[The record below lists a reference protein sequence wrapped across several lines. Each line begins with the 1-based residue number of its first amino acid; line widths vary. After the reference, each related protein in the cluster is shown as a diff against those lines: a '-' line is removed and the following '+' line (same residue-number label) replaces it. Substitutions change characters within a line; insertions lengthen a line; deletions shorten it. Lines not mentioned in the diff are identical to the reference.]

1 MRSSVTLDWVLSSV
15 EPDHPSC
22 IPRPAPCAAFTGR
35 ISGVGARHLGP
46 GEVSRVVRELASPGH
61 THTSPL
67 PLGLGAQGRWLLC
80 VPWGVCTPKTVYV
93 TRRPPFISVSAVTG
107 NTVRRLQLAP
117 RRTCVAA
124 EGTLRSGAGCCSA
137 ASSIDS
143 GPAPLSFPP
152 DPGSGSGRPWRGRKA
167 EAEREREAEPGE
179 LLLWLPLASGAAA

>member
-1 MRSSVTLDWVLSSV
+1 M
-15 EPDHPSC
+15 
-22 IPRPAPCAAFTGR
+22 
-35 ISGVGARHLGP
+35 
-46 GEVSRVVRELASPGH
+46 
-61 THTSPL
+61 
-67 PLGLGAQGRWLLC
+67 
-80 VPWGVCTPKTVYV
+80 
-93 TRRPPFISVSAVTG
+93 
-107 NTVRRLQLAP
+107 
-117 RRTCVAA
+117 AA